1 MEKKLNKQQ
10 RYFLK
15 NMNAIIV
22 FILLSILFLLNIY
35 NSYAITKTD
44 GVESHLYSETKSSD
58 KDSATFISSN
68 DYTDDIIESKLNEK
82 VMLGID
88 VVTFSVILILIVI
101 IFIFAIYVLKMSVSP
116 LVLYNKLG
124 YRNKDHLNFILSFLL
139 QLLLCYFIALISYK
153 IFMTSN
159 IMPLPRLLVTIV
171 FEIFQNVITLPFYN
185 IAFLCIGSLIN
196 LFILYKTIKI

>member
-1 MEKKLNKQQ
+1 MKLKVVI
-10 RYFLK
+10 K
-15 NMNAIIV
+15 
-22 FILLSILFLLNIY
+22 ILLL
-35 NSYAITKTD
+35 
-44 GVESHLYSETKSSD
+44 
-58 KDSATFISSN
+58 FISSN

-88 VVTFSVILILIVI
+88 VVTFSVISILIVI

-159 IMPLPRLLVTIV
+159 IMTLPRLLVTIV
-171 FEIFQNVITLPFYN
+171 FEIFQNVITLP
-185 IAFLCIGSLIN
+185 
-196 LFILYKTIKI
+196 IL